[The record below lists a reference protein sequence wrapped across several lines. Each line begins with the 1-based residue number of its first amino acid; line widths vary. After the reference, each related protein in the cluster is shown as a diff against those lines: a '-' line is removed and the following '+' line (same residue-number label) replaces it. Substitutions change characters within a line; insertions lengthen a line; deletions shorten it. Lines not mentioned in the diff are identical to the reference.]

1 MQDLASS
8 KTQQLST
15 ITQSEFNAR
24 LIQLWLHKFKSAHTR
39 RAYEADIREFLAFI
53 HDKPIDQV
61 TYEELQDFDEAVAS
75 RHDGKVRSNA
85 SINRKLAAVRSLL
98 AFGCDK
104 IRVLPT
110 NVGVVVDGRPVKD
123 VLAERILSEEQ
134 VFRMFALETNQRNV
148 SLLRFLYYT
157 GVRVSEVC
165 QLRWRDLIDRGN
177 GEGQATVFG
186 KRGKTRVVLIPQKA
200 WRSVLELRGDAKADT
215 PVFISQRGGAID
227 PSQVFRI
234 VRAAAK
240 RAGIEGDVSPHW
252 MRHAHG
258 SHSMDRGA
266 PLHLVQ
272 ANLGHAN
279 PATTGRYLHARPG
292 DGSGRY
298 LG

>member
-1 MQDLASS
+1 MHDLAPP
-8 KTQQLST
+8 KST
-15 ITQSEFNAR
+15 KPSMITQSEFNAR
-24 LIQLWLHKFKSAHTR
+24 LINLWLHKFKSAHTR
-39 RAYEADIREFLAFI
+39 RAYEADIREFLNFI

-61 TYEELQDFDEAVAS
+61 TYEDLQEFDEAVAF
-75 RHDGKVRSNA
+75 DKMGKARSNA

-98 AFGCDK
+98 TFGCDK

-123 VLAERILSEEQ
+123 ALAERILTEEQ
-134 VFRMFALETNQRNV
+134 VFRMFALEDNQRNV
-148 SLLRFLYYT
+148 ALLRFLYYT
-157 GVRVSEVC
+157 GVRVSEAC

-200 WRSVLELRGDAKADT
+200 WRSILELRGEVKTDT

-227 PSQVFRI
+227 ESQVFRI
-234 VRAAAK
+234 VRAAARK
-240 RAGIEGDVSPHW
+240 AGIEANVSPHW
-252 MRHAHG
+252 LRHAHG